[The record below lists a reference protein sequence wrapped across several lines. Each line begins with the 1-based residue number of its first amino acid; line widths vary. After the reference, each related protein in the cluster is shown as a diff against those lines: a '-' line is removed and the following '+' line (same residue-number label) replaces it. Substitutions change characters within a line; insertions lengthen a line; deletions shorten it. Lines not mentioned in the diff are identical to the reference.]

1 LGDSPL
7 SASEQGGQ
15 NRKSTFRAPAKAI
28 SMKAML
34 LVGVALVILGVIG
47 LVYEGFTVTHEKK
60 IVDIGP
66 IQASKKEQETI
77 PIPPIL
83 SWVAI
88 GAGAVLIFTGFR
100 RTA

>member
-1 LGDSPL
+1 V
-7 SASEQGGQ
+7 
-15 NRKSTFRAPAKAI
+15 KA
-28 SMKAML
+28 L
-34 LVGVALVILGVIG
+34 LLIGVVLVILGVVG

-83 SWVAI
+83 AWVAI
-88 GAGAVLIFTGFR
+88 AGGAVLIFAGFR

>member
-1 LGDSPL
+1 
-7 SASEQGGQ
+7 
-15 NRKSTFRAPAKAI
+15 
-28 SMKAML
+28 MKASL
-34 LVGVALVILGVIG
+34 LIGVVLVVLGVAG

-66 IQASKKEQETI
+66 IQATKKEQQTI

-88 GAGAVLIFTGFR
+88 SGGVILVFAGFR
-100 RTA
+100 RRA

>member
-1 LGDSPL
+1 M
-7 SASEQGGQ
+7 
-15 NRKSTFRAPAKAI
+15 RVKA
-28 SMKAML
+28 L
-34 LVGVALVILGVIG
+34 LLIGVVLVILGMAG

-66 IQASKKEQETI
+66 IQATKKEQQTI

-88 GAGAVLIFTGFR
+88 GGGAVLIFAGFR

>member
-1 LGDSPL
+1 V
-7 SASEQGGQ
+7 
-15 NRKSTFRAPAKAI
+15 KV
-28 SMKAML
+28 ML
-34 LVGVALVILGVIG
+34 LIGVVLVILGVIG
-47 LVYEGFTVTHEKK
+47 LAYEGFTVTHEKK

-66 IQASKKEQETI
+66 VQASKKEQETI

-88 GAGAVLIFTGFR
+88 GGGAVLIFAGFR

>member
-1 LGDSPL
+1 
-7 SASEQGGQ
+7 
-15 NRKSTFRAPAKAI
+15 
-28 SMKAML
+28 MKVML
-34 LVGVALVILGVIG
+34 LVGVVLVILGVIG

-88 GAGAVLIFTGFR
+88 GGGAVLIVAGFR

>member
-1 LGDSPL
+1 V
-7 SASEQGGQ
+7 
-15 NRKSTFRAPAKAI
+15 KA
-28 SMKAML
+28 L
-34 LVGVALVILGVIG
+34 LLIGVVLVILGVVG

-60 IVDIGP
+60 IVHIGP

-88 GAGAVLIFTGFR
+88 AGGAVLIFAGFR

>member
-1 LGDSPL
+1 MADPL
-7 SASEQGGQ
+7 A
-15 NRKSTFRAPAKAI
+15 ALAAKGI
-28 SMKAML
+28 RVKAL
-34 LVGVALVILGVIG
+34 LLIGVVLVILGVIG

-83 SWVAI
+83 AWVAI
-88 GAGAVLIFTGFR
+88 GGGAVLIFAGLR

>member
-1 LGDSPL
+1 MTLILGVV
-7 SASEQGGQ
+7 
-15 NRKSTFRAPAKAI
+15 
-28 SMKAML
+28 
-34 LVGVALVILGVIG
+34 LVLLGVIG

-66 IQASKKEQETI
+66 IQATKKEQQTI
-77 PIPPIL
+77 PIPPIV

-88 GAGAVLIFTGFR
+88 GGGAILMFAGLR

>member
-1 LGDSPL
+1 
-7 SASEQGGQ
+7 
-15 NRKSTFRAPAKAI
+15 
-28 SMKAML
+28 MKVML
-34 LVGVALVILGVIG
+34 LVGVVLVILGVIC

-83 SWVAI
+83 SWVGI
-88 GAGAVLIFTGFR
+88 GAGAVLIFAGFR